1 MGYGDLKA
9 HPLWH
14 TSFHRTSLLVLPK
27 HFHQLVDQAFRYM
40 SLYSHSNCHIG
51 LFNLS
56 NWLIFE
62 DNCHFYITF
71 CCISSPTSHRQIY
84 VCLMYGGRLY
94 CKLYLSNFRKWIT
107 HLEPRVKGSKS
118 IPFTFIRVLKVQ
130 GFIVLFDNTCFK
142 NM

>member
-1 MGYGDLKA
+1 MGTWKLTLCDT
-9 HPLWH
+9 PLSTGPH
-14 TSFHRTSLLVLPK
+14 FLYFPNISISLWTKRSDIWAYILIQTATL
-27 HFHQLVDQAFRYM
+27 
-40 SLYSHSNCHIG
+40 G